1 MDDRTAAVPF
11 RAAHR
16 RRAAA
21 ALAGLMLAVGALAAC
36 AEGAPTA
43 SSPGSPSGS
52 ASPASTGPTA
62 PASPSASASAAPS
75 TDPRPSTAPP
85 SAPASPPGPGI
96 AVGEPDPT
104 APRFPATGYR
114 VDGGTK
120 LVVTF
125 YGGICD
131 RYGLKA
137 EEATP
142 GVIRVRVVVTEP
154 APKGQACAALAKPT
168 EVSAQLDKPFHGE
181 AVLDLATGEQVQPNG
196 DPAGGPR

>member
-11 RAAHR
+11 RAARR

-21 ALAGLMLAVGALAAC
+21 ALAGLMLSVGALAAC
-36 AEGAPTA
+36 AEGGPTA
-43 SSPGSPSGS
+43 SSPGPASGS
-52 ASPASTGPTA
+52 AAPGSTGPTA
-62 PASPSASASAAPS
+62 SASPSPSDSASAAPS

-85 SAPASPPGPGI
+85 SASAAPTIPGI

-104 APRFPATGYR
+104 APRFPVTGYR

-120 LVVTF
+120 LVVSF
-125 YGGICD
+125 YGGVCD

-142 GVIRVRVVVTEP
+142 GVIRVRVVITEP

-168 EVSAQLDKPFHGE
+168 DVSAQLDKPYHGE
-181 AVLDLATGEQVQPNG
+181 AVLDLATGEQVQPVG
-196 DPAGGPR
+196 EPGPR